1 VHAANCLQ
9 YAGKFAQR
17 QQGVTSKWT
26 VEPAMAGVFLAKT
39 TKTSIGARFFPI
51 QRSVSMPAP
60 VRNKGWRE
68 SMARSGQ
75 KNSAPL
81 CAESISG
88 SARSEVIKLIRH
100 RLHEP
105 LGPTLLV
112 LQLLLREES
121 LSPQGVAL
129 IRMLQRSIKEEV
141 RAIQELLTI
150 IETFVQ
156 EPAPSKGQAEL
167 R

>member
-1 VHAANCLQ
+1 M
-9 YAGKFAQR
+9 R
-17 QQGVTSKWT
+17 
-26 VEPAMAGVFLAKT
+26 
-39 TKTSIGARFFPI
+39 R
-51 QRSVSMPAP
+51 
-60 VRNKGWRE
+60 
-68 SMARSGQ
+68 Q

-81 CAESISG
+81 CAEPTG
-88 SARSEVIKLIRH
+88 GPARSELIKLIRH

-129 IRMLQRSIKEEV
+129 IRMLQRSIKDEV

-150 IETFVQ
+150 IETFIQ
-156 EPAPSKGQAEL
+156 EPVQADSPTEQRL
-167 R
+167 EESSQSAGDRR

>member
-1 VHAANCLQ
+1 
-9 YAGKFAQR
+9 
-17 QQGVTSKWT
+17 
-26 VEPAMAGVFLAKT
+26 
-39 TKTSIGARFFPI
+39 
-51 QRSVSMPAP
+51 
-60 VRNKGWRE
+60 
-68 SMARSGQ
+68 MARRSQ
-75 KNSAPL
+75 KSYAPFF
-81 CAESISG
+81 AESTAG
-88 SARSEVIKLIRH
+88 PARAELIKLIRH

-150 IETFVQ
+150 IETFIQ
-156 EPAPSKGQAEL
+156 EPVPAETQTEQRL
-167 R
+167 EKSSQSALS